1 MHRIFLFWLL
11 TLTASARPPLAVPFI
26 AQQPG
31 DCGPAALAMVAN
43 YYGQPVGPDAIAKA
57 IYLPAIHGTLTA
69 DLASYAGRF
78 NFWVRQYHGTP
89 SDLRQKLA
97 AGVPVIV
104 LGKFGSHLHF
114 FVVLG
119 LDEFAGTVQVHSDQQ
134 AGLVMPQEQF
144 WHVWDRADRWALLV
158 CPPER
163 ATWQLTGNENNDLG
177 VFLEQ
182 TGQLSAAAGTYRRA
196 MELVPTNSY
205 FQMNLGNALL
215 KQNLLTEAVAAF
227 RQAVRSDPENADA
240 LNNLAWTYGEL
251 QANLDEALGLCA
263 RAIQLQPG
271 RRAFYLDTRGRV
283 LDRQGKRSAALEAWE
298 QALAATSDRQTGLRA
313 TIREHLA
320 QLPAGQTNESRP
332 NSQKRVE

>member
-1 MHRIFLFWLL
+1 MRRFLLLWLL
-11 TLTASARPPLAVPFI
+11 TGLAYAGPPLAVPFI

-31 DCGPAALAMVAN
+31 YCGPAALAMVAN
-43 YYGQPVGPDAIAKA
+43 YYGQTVGPDAIANA

-78 NFWVRQYHGTP
+78 NFWVRQYQGNP
-89 SDLRQKLA
+89 SDIRQKLA
-97 AGVPVIV
+97 GGVPVIV
-104 LGKFGSHLHF
+104 LGKFGSHWHF

-119 LDEFAGTVQVHSDQQ
+119 FDELAGTVQVHSDQQ
-134 AGLVMPQEQF
+134 AGLVMAQEQF
-144 WHVWDRADRWALLV
+144 WRVWDRADRWALLV
-158 CPPER
+158 CPPDR

-182 TGQLSAAAGTYRRA
+182 TGKLSAAAGTYRRA
-196 MELVPTNSY
+196 TELAPTNSY
-205 FQMNLGNALL
+205 FQMNLGNVLL
-215 KQNLLTEAVAAF
+215 KQNLLTEAAEAF

-240 LNNLAWTYGEL
+240 LNNLAWSYGEL
-251 QANLDEALGLCA
+251 NANLDEALVLCG

-283 LDRQGKRSAALEAWE
+283 LERQGQRSAAAAAWE

-320 QLPAGQTNESRP
+320 QLQAG
-332 NSQKRVE
+332 RVK